1 MNKISVTNTAIIIN
15 DYDLGDCLEL
25 EKCFSVFNP
34 VKHKLEPFGRYY
46 DSTSRKL
53 YLPAGVDIWK
63 IRGYFNEKYYDRISN
78 HGYKDLKNIMI
89 KYKPRDEEQLTA
101 LKFICGVDEY
111 SDNLYKPSL
120 SLNLNTGKGKTYVSI
135 ASICYFK
142 MKTIIITGSVSLL
155 NQWKSEILKY
165 TNLNDN
171 EVCLISGVNRINMIM
186 QGKSK
191 ISEDGKIFLCTH
203 DSIRYFA
210 KEYGWDKVYDL
221 FKFLGIGMK
230 IFDEAHLNFENML
243 MIDFYTNVYKTLY
256 VTATPAKSSFRED
269 RIYQL
274 SIKNIPAIDLF
285 DENQDPHTKY
295 IAIKYNSKPSPLQVS
310 MCKNRQYGLDR
321 NKYIDYVTKQP
332 NFYAMLRIVMEL
344 VLKCKGRVL
353 FYVGTNEA
361 ILRVYYW
368 ISTNYPEFLGDIGIF
383 TSLVT
388 KEQKMEERK
397 KRLILSTTKS
407 AGVGEDIPKLKMT
420 IVLVEPFKSEV
431 IARQTL
437 GRTRDDNTLYIE
449 IVDLGFRYINKFYQA
464 KLPVFNKYASDVS
477 DSFIDQYELIRRSE
491 NIISARLSP
500 RISPIEFADTRFDF
514 SGIIPKRE
522 ESKSKIICPIEF
534 VQADCNPYI

>member
-420 IVLVEPFKSEV
+420 IVLAEPFKSEV

-477 DSFIDQYELIRRSE
+477 DSLIDQYELIRRSE